1 MNKLSLIA
9 SCILLGSIC
18 VLLSCKPKNE
28 DKPITQSG
36 AVEDKEAKAKLQG
49 IWVDDEGECVEFRAV
64 GDSIYYPEQESQPL
78 YFKIVDNRLIILG
91 VDTISYHIDR
101 LDNDAFWFRSITDE
115 IIKLHR
121 SQYALDSLE
130 FNNVLHQPVALYD
143 EVVKKDS
150 VVVYDGHR
158 YRGYVYINPSTMKV
172 QKTSYNENGMKIERA
187 FYDNVIHI
195 CVYEGKKSLYARDFV
210 KKDFSSVVDTEFL
223 NSAVLSDMNFIGA
236 GKDGFWYEVSLCIPD
251 EASCYQLYIQIS
263 YDGDYTL
270 HKEKK

>member
-36 AVEDKEAKAKLQG
+36 VVEDKEAKANLQG
-49 IWVDDEGECVEFRAV
+49 IWVDDEGECVQFRAV

-130 FNNVLHQPVALYD
+130 FNNVLRQPVALYD

-236 GKDGFWYEVSLCIPD
+236 EKDGFWYEVSLCIPD

>member
-49 IWVDDEGECVEFRAV
+49 IWVDDEGECVQFRAV

-78 YFKIVDNRLIILG
+78 YFKIMDNRLIILG

-130 FNNVLHQPVALYD
+130 FNNVLRQPVALYD

-236 GKDGFWYEVSLCIPD
+236 EKDGFWYEVFLCIPD